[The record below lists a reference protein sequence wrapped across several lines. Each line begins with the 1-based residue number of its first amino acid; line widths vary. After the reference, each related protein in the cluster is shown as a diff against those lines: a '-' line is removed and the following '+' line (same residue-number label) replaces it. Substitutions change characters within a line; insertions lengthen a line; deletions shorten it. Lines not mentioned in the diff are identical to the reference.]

1 MKRRCSNTRLDL
13 LVVRFARLKVPC
25 LSTNWRFRSGCDCC
39 SPNPESNLLLT
50 RIEVRRFV
58 SRLLSFSITKGSSIV
73 LDLIRDRLSDYT
85 ERFVNRTI
93 PVREGLAFRELPSL
107 VVVTA
112 SLTRSAFFHVGLVL
126 AALLYLVAL
135 FALFEYLAK
144 GKVDFK
150 GLLADMTSKRTKK

>member
-1 MKRRCSNTRLDL
+1 LCIF
-13 LVVRFARLKVPC
+13 VVECVFDDE
-25 LSTNWRFRSGCDCC
+25 N
-39 SPNPESNLLLT
+39 
-50 RIEVRRFV
+50 
-58 SRLLSFSITKGSSIV
+58 KGSSIS

-85 ERFVNRTI
+85 ERFVNHTI
-93 PVREGLAFRELPSL
+93 PIREGLAFRDLPAF

-126 AALLYLVAL
+126 AALLYLVAS

-150 GLLADMTSKRTKK
+150 GLLADMTNKRKK